1 MAKVEVG
8 KKIPKFSLETT
19 AGKLTDKDLS
29 GKKTVLY
36 FYPKDDTPGCTLE
49 GQEFR
54 DLHAKFKRAGI
65 TVYGVSRDNLRSH
78 ERFKG
83 KFEFPFELI
92 SDPDETFCAMFD
104 VMRDKNMYGKKV
116 RGIERSTFLLNSGG
130 VVSKE
135 WRKVKPEGHAAEVL
149 AAAKALD

>member
-1 MAKVEVG
+1 MAKAEVG

-19 AGKLTDKDLS
+19 AGKLTEKDLA

-54 DLHAKFKRAGI
+54 DLHAKFRRAGI
-65 TVYGVSRDNLRSH
+65 NVYGVSRDNLHSH

-92 SDPDETFCAMFD
+92 SDPDETLCAMFD

-116 RGIERSTFLLNSGG
+116 RGIERSTFLLNSDG

-135 WRKVKPEGHAAEVL
+135 WRKIKPEGHAAEVL